1 MSNGAA
7 EGHAAPRAEHGR
19 RWMLKILPS
28 SIRGALSFLLFL
40 LNTVVWILPLLLFH
54 FLKSI
59 LPRAGWRSFWAR
71 RQHQIGTLWTS
82 FNNWTLGV
90 TNPVRWDVRGLEGLM
105 ANDWCLVLA
114 NHQTWVDI
122 LVLQRILN
130 RRVPFM
136 KFLLKREL
144 FWVPL
149 LGLAWWSLDY
159 PFLERSSTPAK
170 DLDTILKASE
180 KFKVTPVSIMVFA
193 EGTRFTQEKRE
204 RQGARFRHVL
214 KPKVGGL
221 TAVFQGMGTRIGSI
235 LDVTIAYPGG
245 APTFWDFLCG
255 RTDEVRVQVEV
266 IPMDPE
272 LVGDF
277 AADKEYRRRITG
289 WLNDLWARKD
299 QRMATLLGASDS

>member
-1 MSNGAA
+1 MPRSLPGA
-7 EGHAAPRAEHGR
+7 
-19 RWMLKILPS
+19 
-28 SIRGALSFLLFL
+28 IRGSLSLLLFL
-40 LNTVVWILPLLLFH
+40 LNTVVWILPLLLAH
-54 FLKSI
+54 LLKSI
-59 LPRAGWRSFWAR
+59 LPHSGWRGFWGR
-71 RQHQIGTLWTS
+71 LQHGIATLWTS
-82 FNNWTLGV
+82 LNNWTLGV
-90 TNPVRWDVRGLEGLM
+90 MNPVRWDVLGLEGLVR
-105 ANDWCLVLA
+105 NDWCLVVA
-114 NHQTWVDI
+114 NHQSWVDI
-122 LVLQRILN
+122 LVLQKILN

-170 DLDTILKASE
+170 DLETILKASE
-180 KFKVTPVSIMVFA
+180 NFKVTPVSIMVFA

-204 RQGARFRHVL
+204 RQGSRFRHVL

-221 TAVFQGMGTRIGSI
+221 TALFQGMGTRIGSI
-235 LDVTIAYPGG
+235 VDVTIAYPGG
-245 APTFWDFLCG
+245 TPTFWEFLCG
-255 RTDEVRVQVEV
+255 RADEVRVRVEV

-289 WLNDLWARKD
+289 WLSELWTRKD
-299 QRMATLLGASDS
+299 QRMAMLLGPADG

>member
-1 MSNGAA
+1 MCHGAG
-7 EGHAAPRAEHGR
+7 EDHVAPRAEHGC
-19 RWMLKILPS
+19 RWMLKSLPG

-40 LNTVVWILPLLLFH
+40 LNTVVWILPLLLLH
-54 FLKSI
+54 FLKLI
-59 LPRAGWRSFWAR
+59 LPRAGWRAFWAR
-71 RQHQIGTLWTS
+71 RQHRVGTVWTS
-82 FNNWTLGV
+82 FNNWTLRV
-90 TNPVRWDVRGLEGLM
+90 LNPTRLDVRGVEGLVR
-105 ANDWCLVLA
+105 NHWCLVMA
-114 NHQTWVDI
+114 NHQSWVDI

-136 KFLLKREL
+136 KFLLKKEL

-170 DLDTILKASE
+170 DLDTILRASE
-180 KFKVTPVSIMVFA
+180 KFKSTPVSIMVFA

-204 RQGARFRHVL
+204 RQGARFRHLL

-221 TAVFQGMGTRIGSI
+221 TALFQGMGTHMGSI
-235 LDVTIAYPGG
+235 VDVTIAYPGG
-245 APTFWDFLCG
+245 PPTFWEFLCG
-255 RTDEVRVQVEV
+255 RVGEVRIAVEV
-266 IPMDPE
+266 LAMDPG

-289 WLNDLWARKD
+289 WLNDLWGRKD

>member
-1 MSNGAA
+1 M
-7 EGHAAPRAEHGR
+7 PRS
-19 RWMLKILPS
+19 LP
-28 SIRGALSFLLFL
+28 GALRGGLSLLLFL
-40 LNTVVWILPLLLFH
+40 LNTVVWILPLLLAH
-54 FLKSI
+54 LLKQL
-59 LPRAGWRSFWAR
+59 LPLRGWRAFWSR
-71 RQHQIGTLWTS
+71 LQHGIATLWTS
-82 FNNWTLGV
+82 LNNWTLGV
-90 TNPVRWDVRGLEGLM
+90 MNPVRWDVRGLEGLVR
-105 ANDWCLVLA
+105 NDWCLVLA
-114 NHQTWVDI
+114 NHQSWVDI

-144 FWVPL
+144 FRVPL

-204 RQGARFRHVL
+204 RQGSRFRHLL

-221 TAVFQGMGTRIGSI
+221 TALFQGMGTRIGSI
-235 LDVTIAYPGG
+235 VDVTIAYPGG
-245 APTFWDFLCG
+245 APTFWEFLCG
-255 RTDEVRVQVEV
+255 RCDEVRVRVEV

-289 WLNDLWARKD
+289 WLNELWARKD
-299 QRMATLLGASDS
+299 QRMGTLLGVAES